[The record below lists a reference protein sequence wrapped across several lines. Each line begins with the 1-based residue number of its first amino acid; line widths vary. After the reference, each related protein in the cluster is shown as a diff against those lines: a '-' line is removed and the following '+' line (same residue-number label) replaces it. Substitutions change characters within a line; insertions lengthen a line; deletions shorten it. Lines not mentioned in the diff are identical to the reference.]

1 VYTNAEQKSF
11 GVEKVP
17 DMTERHFREYK
28 RKIEKHEMLFVIQ
41 LVAGRRFRNDFDSRP
56 LEKYKL
62 FNLL

>member
-41 LVAGRRFRNDFDSRP
+41 LVAG
-56 LEKYKL
+56 
-62 FNLL
+62 